1 MNSCV
6 YPMISSKIT
15 DQLSVYLLEHQL
27 YIT

>member
-1 MNSCV
+1 MNSYV

-15 DQLSVYLLEHQL
+15 DQVSVYLLEHQL